1 MKLGEIVSVLA
12 PKTEVGIYDTQDRTV
27 FEGEIEKF
35 CSRNYENKT
44 VVAVFVVNNIINVHL
59 EIHIKGEKK
68 ICLR

>member
-1 MKLGEIVSVLA
+1 MKLGEIVKILA
-12 PKTEVGIYDTQDRTV
+12 PKTEVGIYDTKDNTI

-35 CSRNYENKT
+35 SGRKHEDKT
-44 VVAVFVVNNIINVHL
+44 VVALFVVNNVVSVHL